1 MQDKNL
7 FFTYDELNAHILDQ
21 YPGEKI
27 GFVPTMGA
35 LHEGH
40 LSLIELA
47 SQNADLVVV
56 NIFVNPT
63 QFNNQIDLE
72 KYPRTLDLDVAL
84 IHESFPNVLIVAP
97 SFDEVYPPNLIFPD
111 LDLNGLDT
119 VMEGEFRPGHF
130 KGVCHVV
137 YNLFELVKPA
147 IAFFGAKDFQ
157 QVAII
162 RFMVKTLGLN
172 VKIQIGDTVRN
183 ESGLALS
190 SRNQRLSSKEKEDA
204 LVIFQTLH
212 FIKENISNYN
222 PNELLKEA
230 RHLFHNSNLK
240 LEYLQ
245 LVNSD
250 TLMPID
256 HWDQPVHCCIAAFCG
271 EVRLI
276 DNMQI
281 VE

>member
-1 MQDKNL
+1 MQDNNL
-7 FFTYDELNAHILDQ
+7 FYSYTDLHLKIQDVF
-21 YPGEKI
+21 PGKRI

-47 SQNADLVVV
+47 LHHTELVVV

-63 QFNNQIDLE
+63 QFNNANDLE

-84 IHESFPNVLIVAP
+84 IRNKYPDVLIVAP
-97 SFDEVYPPNLIFPD
+97 DYEAVYPENVIFPSID
-111 LDLNGLDT
+111 LKGLDD

-137 YNLFELVKPA
+137 YNLFQLVKPS

-162 RFMVKTLGLN
+162 KYMVKALN
-172 VKIQIGDTVRN
+172 INVEIRVGETIRDIN
-183 ESGLALS
+183 GLALS
-190 SRNQRLSSKEKEDA
+190 SRNQRLTDAEKQEA
-204 LVIFQTLH
+204 LIIYKTLRY
-212 FIKENISNYN
+212 IKDNYTQYS
-222 PNELLKEA
+222 PEELLVKASEFFDQA
-230 RHLFHNSNLK
+230 TLR

-245 LVNSD
+245 LVNSENLQTITD
-250 TLMPID
+250 
-256 HWDQPVHCCIAAFCG
+256 WNQPTHCCIAAYCG
-271 EVRLI
+271 DVRLI
-276 DNMQI
+276 DNLQI
-281 VE
+281 K